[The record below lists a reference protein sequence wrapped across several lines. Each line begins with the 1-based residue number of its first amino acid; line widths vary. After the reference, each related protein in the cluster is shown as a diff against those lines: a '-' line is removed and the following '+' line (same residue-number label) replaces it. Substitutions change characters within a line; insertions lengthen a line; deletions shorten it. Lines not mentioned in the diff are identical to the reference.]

1 MHDTLL
7 FNVQKAFEL
16 SMCSQHFK
24 IQRQFVQD
32 VLWPKV
38 IQEDVV
44 GSVID
49 LIGK

>member
-16 SMCSQHFK
+16 SMCSQQFK